1 MSKFAIK
8 VTKPFLD
15 AEDNNVLI
23 KQGALF
29 ETKSF
34 DRVKRIVRLGLG
46 QLIRAEHGKKGKRIL
61 IHQEWLYRI
70 GGIETA
76 NQHIARA
83 FKDSNIAFIFNK
95 ADQWQVL
102 ELARFQ
108 DVILDDRI
116 RKYEADV
123 LILQN
128 YHSAAVILNRVKAKK
143 VYQFIHGDLEN
154 LTKMKAQKN
163 FKMNLDKRI
172 DAYLSVS
179 KEAQRGLKNKFGI
192 ESKVLPNILNPID
205 EKPLVFC
212 MLTRATE
219 EKGIDRVI
227 EFAKRLDEAGKDF
240 VIFLSSTIE
249 QLPKSQQLEIQNNSR
264 FVTVKPS
271 VYSRELLRAADY
283 LIQLSRNEAYCYS
296 VREALQMKVPV
307 IASRIPVFEKLIKE
321 GENGY
326 ILDDDFENLDIDK
339 IFENIPKPKAY
350 SEKIDSNWSKL
361 MKGEL

>member
-1 MSKFAIK
+1 MSKFTIK
-8 VTKPFLD
+8 AKEKFFDVEHD
-15 AEDNNVLI
+15 NVLVKKNELI
-23 KQGALF
+23 
-29 ETKSF
+29 ETESF

-46 QLIRAEHGKKGKRIL
+46 ELIRAEHGKKGKRIL

-76 NQHIARA
+76 NQQIART
-83 FKDSNIAFIFNK
+83 FKDSNIAFVFNK

-123 LILQN
+123 LVLQN
-128 YHSAAVILNRVKAKK
+128 YHSAAVILNRVKTKK

-154 LTKMKAQKN
+154 LTKMKAQKD
-163 FKMNLDKRI
+163 FKLTADKRI

-179 KEAQRGLKNKFGI
+179 KDAQRGLKKKFGI
-192 ESKVLPNILNPID
+192 DSKVLPNILNPID
-205 EKPLVFC
+205 EQPLVFC

-227 EFAKRLDEAGKDF
+227 ELAKRFDEAGKDF

-249 QLPKSQQLEIQNNSR
+249 QLPKSQQFEIQNNSR

-271 VYSRELLRAADY
+271 VFGRELLRAADY

-296 VREALQMKVPV
+296 VREALQMRVPV

-339 IFENIPKPKAY
+339 IFTKIPKPKAY
-350 SEKIDSNWSKL
+350 IEKIDSNWSKL
-361 MKGEL
+361 IKGEL